1 MSLLNSILS
10 SINGGQPAPPRP
22 QALSSTAR
30 TNPPPRNPA
39 PQQVPPKRKAEDAA
53 SDFKPKVARTDT
65 NTSRF
70 ESNASRAPP
79 PSRSTTSSP
88 AQRATLP
95 PPKAAIPYR
104 GSGPST
110 KTQPTPKIATAS
122 PAPTRPPTTSITP
135 VSASASTKGGYLAV
149 LERAKQNAEAAK
161 LAGQIKHKPVEKL
174 TKKDRLRLVEEARA
188 AAKGKP
194 LANRDTKAGLKGRG
208 KSVEPLADPKTNAPS
223 KDKKKP
229 VEVAY
234 KGTMRAN
241 APAAPVYRGT
251 MGGPGGAA
259 ARKPIAKAQAPSRSG
274 YGAGRRYASYS
285 DEEEEEEDDE
295 PEDDYES
302 GSDMEAG
309 VDDLYEEEQ
318 ASARIAKREDAIAL
332 AEENEL
338 KRQKAE
344 KKRKLEA
351 LASKAKP
358 RTY

>member
-1 MSLLNSILS
+1 
-10 SINGGQPAPPRP
+10 
-22 QALSSTAR
+22 
-30 TNPPPRNPA
+30 
-39 PQQVPPKRKAEDAA
+39 VPPKRKADDTAA
-53 SDFKPKVARTDT
+53 DFKPKIARTDT

-70 ESNASRAPP
+70 EQNASLAPP

-88 AQRATLP
+88 AQRSAVP

-104 GSGPST
+104 GSGPSAKVQPLT
-110 KTQPTPKIATAS
+110 KPASNQSAPLRPS
-122 PAPTRPPTTSITP
+122 PASTTPTVAP
-135 VSASASTKGGYLAV
+135 ASAKGGYLAV
-149 LERAKQNAEAAK
+149 LERAKQNAEATK

-174 TKKDRLRLVEEARA
+174 TKKDRQRLVEEARA
-188 AAKGKP
+188 AQKGKP
-194 LANRDTKAGLKGRG
+194 LPNKDAKIGLKARG
-208 KSVEPLADPKTNAPS
+208 KSAEPLVDPKTGAS
-223 KDKKKP
+223 IKDRKKP
-229 VEVAY
+229 VELAY
-234 KGTMRAN
+234 KGTMRPN

-259 ARKPIAKAQAPSRSG
+259 ARKPLAKAPAPSRSG

-285 DEEEEEEDDE
+285 DEEEEDEDDE

-309 VDDLYEEEQ
+309 VDEMYEEEQ
-318 ASARIAKREDAIAL
+318 ASSRIAKREDAIAL

-344 KKRKLEA
+344 RKRKLEA
-351 LASKAKP
+351 LASKQKG

>member
-1 MSLLNSILS
+1 
-10 SINGGQPAPPRP
+10 
-22 QALSSTAR
+22 
-30 TNPPPRNPA
+30 
-39 PQQVPPKRKAEDAA
+39 VPPKRKADDTAA
-53 SDFKPKVARTDT
+53 DLKSKIARTDT

-70 ESNASRAPP
+70 EQNASLAPP

-88 AQRATLP
+88 AQRPAVP

-104 GSGPST
+104 GSGPSAKVQPLT
-110 KTQPTPKIATAS
+110 KPASNQSAPLRPS
-122 PAPTRPPTTSITP
+122 PASTTPTVAP
-135 VSASASTKGGYLAV
+135 ASAKGGYLAV
-149 LERAKQNAEAAK
+149 LERAKQNAEATK

-174 TKKDRLRLVEEARA
+174 TKKDRQRLVEEARA
-188 AAKGKP
+188 AQKGKP
-194 LANRDTKAGLKGRG
+194 LPNKDTKNGLKARG
-208 KSVEPLADPKTNAPS
+208 KSAEPLVDPKTGAS
-223 KDKKKP
+223 IKDKKKP
-229 VEVAY
+229 VELAY
-234 KGTMRAN
+234 KGTMRPN

-259 ARKPIAKAQAPSRSG
+259 ARKPLAKAPAPSRSG

-285 DEEEEEEDDE
+285 DEEEEDEDDE

-309 VDDLYEEEQ
+309 VDEMYEEEQ
-318 ASARIAKREDAIAL
+318 TSSRIAKREDAIAL

-344 KKRKLEA
+344 RKRKLEA
-351 LASKAKP
+351 LASKQKG

>member
-10 SINGGQPAPPRP
+10 SINGDQPAPPRSQTIP
-22 QALSSTAR
+22 STAR
-30 TNPPPRNPA
+30 SNPPSRNPT
-39 PQQVPPKRKAEDAA
+39 PQQVPPKRKADDVAN
-53 SDFKPKVARTDT
+53 DFKPKIARTDT
-65 NTSRF
+65 NISRF
-70 ESNASRAPP
+70 DQNASLAPP

-88 AQRATLP
+88 AQRAALP

-104 GSGPST
+104 GSGPAAKVQPST
-110 KTQPTPKIATAS
+110 K
-122 PAPTRPPTTSITP
+122 PAAALSAPVRPSP
-135 VSASASTKGGYLAV
+135 VSTPSSTAPASAKGGYLAV
-149 LERAKQNAEAAK
+149 LERAKQNAEASK

-174 TKKDRLRLVEEARA
+174 TKKDRQRLVEEARA
-188 AAKGKP
+188 AQKGKSLP
-194 LANRDTKAGLKGRG
+194 NKDPKIGLKARG
-208 KSVEPLADPKTNAPS
+208 KSAEPLVDSKIGVSA
-223 KDKKKP
+223 KDKRKP

-234 KGTMRAN
+234 KGTMRPN

-259 ARKPIAKAQAPSRSG
+259 ARKPLSKAPAPSRSG

-285 DEEEEEEDDE
+285 DEEDEEEDDE

-309 VDDLYEEEQ
+309 VDEMYEEEE

-338 KRQKAE
+338 KRQKLE
-344 KKRKLEA
+344 RKRKLEE
-351 LASKAKP
+351 LASKQKK

>member
-1 MSLLNSILS
+1 MQLLNSILS
-10 SINGGQPAPPRP
+10 SINGGQSAAPRP
-22 QALSSTAR
+22 QSLPSSTR
-30 TNPPPRNPA
+30 SNPPPRNPT
-39 PQQVPPKRKAEDAA
+39 PQQAAPKRKAEDAPGD
-53 SDFKPKVARTDT
+53 SKPKVARTDI

-70 ESNASRAPP
+70 ESNASLAPP

-88 AQRATLP
+88 AQRSALP

-104 GSGPST
+104 GSGPSA
-110 KTQPTPKIATAS
+110 KTQLPSKAAAVAAA
-122 PAPTRPPTTSITP
+122 PAKPSTSSTTS
-135 VSASASTKGGYLAV
+135 SAPASTKGGYLAI

-161 LAGQIKHKPVEKL
+161 QAGQIKHKPVEKL
-174 TKKDRLRLVEEARA
+174 TKKDRQRLIEEARA

-194 LANRDTKAGLKGRG
+194 IVNRDAKVGLKPRG
-208 KSVEPLADPKTNAPS
+208 KSAEPLVDSKTGAS
-223 KDKKKP
+223 AKDKRKP

-259 ARKPIAKAQAPSRSG
+259 ARKPVAKAQTHGRAG
-274 YGAGRRYASYS
+274 YGAGPRYASYS
-285 DEEEEEEDDE
+285 DEEEEEDDDE

-309 VDDLYEEEQ
+309 VDEMYEEEE
-318 ASARIAKREDAIAL
+318 ASARIAKREDAVAL

-338 KRQKAE
+338 KRQKLE
-344 KKRKLEA
+344 RKRKLEA
-351 LASKAKP
+351 LASKSKK

>member
-1 MSLLNSILS
+1 M
-10 SINGGQPAPPRP
+10 
-22 QALSSTAR
+22 
-30 TNPPPRNPA
+30 
-39 PQQVPPKRKAEDAA
+39 PPKRKADDITGD
-53 SDFKPKVARTDT
+53 SKPKIARTDT

-70 ESNASRAPP
+70 EQNASLAPP

-88 AQRATLP
+88 AQRPAVP

-104 GSGPST
+104 GSGPSAKVQPLT
-110 KTQPTPKIATAS
+110 KPVSTQSAPLRPPPASTAS
-122 PAPTRPPTTSITP
+122 SA
-135 VSASASTKGGYLAV
+135 ASAPAKGGYLAV
-149 LERAKQNAEAAK
+149 LERAKQNAEASK

-174 TKKDRLRLVEEARA
+174 TKKDRQRLVEEARA
-188 AAKGKP
+188 AQKGKP
-194 LANRDTKAGLKGRG
+194 LPNKDAKIGLKARG
-208 KSVEPLADPKTNAPS
+208 KSAEPLVDSKTGLS
-223 KDKKKP
+223 MKDRKKP

-234 KGTMRAN
+234 KGTMRPN

-259 ARKPIAKAQAPSRSG
+259 ARKPPAKAPASSRSG

-285 DEEEEEEDDE
+285 DEEEEDEDDE

-309 VDDLYEEEQ
+309 VDEMYEEEQ
-318 ASARIAKREDAIAL
+318 TSARIAKREDAIAL

-338 KRQKAE
+338 KRQKLE
-344 KKRKLEA
+344 RKRKLEA
-351 LASKAKP
+351 LASKQKG

>member
-10 SINGGQPAPPRP
+10 SINGDQPAPPRSQTLP
-22 QALSSTAR
+22 STAR
-30 TNPPPRNPA
+30 SNPPSRNPT
-39 PQQVPPKRKAEDAA
+39 PQQVPPKRKADDAA
-53 SDFKPKVARTDT
+53 SDPKPKVARTDT

-70 ESNASRAPP
+70 EHNASLAPP

-88 AQRATLP
+88 AQRVAVP
-95 PPKAAIPYR
+95 PPKPAIPYR
-104 GSGPST
+104 GSGPSAKVQSTT
-110 KTQPTPKIATAS
+110 KPATTQSAPVRPS
-122 PAPTRPPTTSITP
+122 PVSTTSS
-135 VSASASTKGGYLAV
+135 SAPAAAKGGYLAV
-149 LERAKQNAEAAK
+149 LEAAKQNAQAAK

-174 TKKDRLRLVEEARA
+174 TKKDRQRLVEEARA
-188 AAKGKP
+188 AQKGKP
-194 LANRDTKAGLKGRG
+194 LPKDAKAGLKARG
-208 KSVEPLADPKTNAPS
+208 KSAEPLADSKTGVSA
-223 KDKKKP
+223 KDKRKP

-234 KGTMRAN
+234 KGTMRSN

-259 ARKPIAKAQAPSRSG
+259 ARKPLPKAPASSRSG

-309 VDDLYEEEQ
+309 VDEMYEEEE
-318 ASARIAKREDAIAL
+318 ASARIAKREDALAL

-338 KRQKAE
+338 KRQKLE
-344 KKRKLEA
+344 RKRKLEE
-351 LASKAKP
+351 LASKQKK